1 MEQQKDMNLFDLCK
15 ACILAIGRGIKWLI
29 YRLGDALRLSF
40 RKWWIV
46 LICIILAIAA
56 SIYYTRPDNRIYEA
70 NAIATL
76 NGVTTDVVRNEFLAI
91 GQMAPWLGE
100 QNMVQML
107 GLEPQVARSIRAVKT
122 FDVIDCLK
130 DSIVDFVDY
139 KNRVTRTDTMYVHLP
154 HNIALQFWTT
164 QPQYVPQI
172 EEAILNYLNTRP
184 YLQNKYN
191 AFCANLERN
200 AQFHQDQIEKLD
212 SLTSLFYFAE
222 MPSQEILLDRKAT
235 GMIVGRRE
243 IKLFLEDIY
252 DEMKAKEIV
261 DERLAVCTAPVVLQ
275 SHFII
280 KARPVNSP
288 IKCAIIAILLG
299 WIVGLMV
306 GAVVENRK
314 NILHWLQTK

>member
-1 MEQQKDMNLFDLCK
+1 MEQQKEMNLFDLCK

-70 NAIATL
+70 NAVATL

-107 GLEPQVARSIRAVKT
+107 GLEPEVARSIRAVNT

-164 QPQYVPQI
+164 QPQHVPQI

-200 AQFHQDQIEKLD
+200 AQFHLDQIEKLD
-212 SLTSLFYFAE
+212 SLTSLFYYAE

-243 IKLFLEDIY
+243 IKLFLKDIY
-252 DEMKAKEIV
+252 DEMKVKEKV

-280 KARPVNSP
+280 KAQPVNSP
-288 IKCAIIAILLG
+288 VKCAVIAILLG

-306 GAVVENRK
+306 GALVENRR